1 MADTP
6 PPERSGAR
14 AEFEAQLRQ
23 NVAGLEAQMRAT
35 RAQFEAANA
44 KIEARAG
51 RNLVVAIAAGV
62 ALGALLIV
70 SLIILKWMF
79 VVFGAALVGFA
90 VFELGSALR
99 FAGRDVPR
107 AASVVLGVLVMPA
120 AFLFGTGGLWIAVV
134 GAIVLVSLYRVG
146 ELVWQ
151 DHRASPSSVGR
162 DLLAGA
168 FVQLWIT
175 LLGGLYV
182 VLTARDGGQWWTLAA
197 IIIVVA
203 VDLGAYLAGVTM
215 GRHPMA
221 PRISPKKTWEG
232 FAGAAAAAIVA
243 AVLCSWL
250 LLGQS
255 PWLGIPLGVALL
267 LTATAG
273 DLIESLIKR
282 DLGIKDIST
291 WLPGHGGF
299 LDRLDSILPSA
310 AVAFAFSLAVSG

>member
-1 MADTP
+1 MSETP
-6 PPERSGAR
+6 PPERSGTR
-14 AEFEAQLRQ
+14 AEFEAQMRH
-23 NVAGLEAQMRAT
+23 NVAELEAQMRAT

-44 KIEARAG
+44 RIEARAG
-51 RNLVVAIAAGV
+51 RNLVFAIAAGV
-62 ALGALLIV
+62 GLGALLIV
-70 SLIILKWMF
+70 SLVILKWLF
-79 VVFGAALVGFA
+79 IVFGAALVGFA

-107 AASVVLGVLVMPA
+107 VASVVAGVLVMPA
-120 AFLFGTGGLWIAVV
+120 AFFFGTAGLWTALVA
-134 GAIVLVSLYRVG
+134 AIVLVSLYRVA
-146 ELVWQ
+146 ELLWQ
-151 DHRASPSSVGR
+151 GHRASPSSVGR

-197 IIIVVA
+197 IIIVVS
-203 VDLGAYLAGVTM
+203 VDLGAYLAGGTM

-232 FAGAAAAAIVA
+232 FAGAAAAAIIA

-250 LLGQS
+250 MLVQS
-255 PWLGIPLGVALL
+255 PWLGIPLGIALL

-310 AVAFAFSLAVSG
+310 AVAFAFYLIVAG